1 MPLLAYVFVRIRTP
15 EMLHSADIAKRVS
28 AGIVFS
34 IIIWFIYGITC
45 LFTPRKK
52 SNRQFEKDYGIE
64 RLSTGK
70 MNVLYKYCDQRG
82 IVRILGSLELKLP
95 YIAQVNE
102 PLEGKPFFYCPN
114 DKVVM
119 GEQCLR
125 TFERNGISPP
135 ADWEHKLNELYET
148 GELRKML
155 EKGMRDFIREWNQRS
170 CLLSVSKTAEEPVM
184 WAHYAEAHKGAAIGI
199 DFDKLFK
206 VHRVKY
212 PKDRHR
218 PRLNLLHEFT
228 IEKAWEI
235 ASTKS
240 ASWDYEEEFRSLFD
254 DATLR
259 DLAHQDLTCLR
270 DFNGKKTWF
279 LRLNPASIREVV
291 FGLYT
296 DESLKL
302 AIRKLI
308 ERPELQH
315 VKLYQAEESET
326 YTFNLK
332 EWT

>member
-1 MPLLAYVFVRIRTP
+1 MAYNYAVVFFCSWRARKNSEST
-15 EMLHSADIAKRVS
+15 ENFLTWRKRIAKRKDILNAALKALLAGVETS
-28 AGIVFS
+28 AWLKIPAT
-34 IIIWFIYGITC
+34 FISELAALPKDKQKELTG
-45 LFTPRKK
+45 L
-52 SNRQFEKDYGIE
+52 SQEQF
-64 RLSTGK
+64 
-70 MNVLYKYCDQRG
+70 N
-82 IVRILGSLELKLP
+82 ELLTQSKLTT
-95 YIAQVNE
+95 IN
-102 PLEGKPFFYCPN
+102 
-114 DKVVM
+114 
-119 GEQCLR
+119 
-125 TFERNGISPP
+125 
-135 ADWEHKLNELYET
+135 WEHKLNELYET
-148 GELRKML
+148 GELRKIL
-155 EKGMRDFIREWNQRS
+155 EDDMQDFIREKNRRN
-170 CLLSVSKTAEEPVM
+170 CLLSVSKIANEPVM
-184 WAHYAEAHKGAAIGI
+184 WAHYAEVHKGAVIGI
-199 DFDKLFK
+199 AFDKLFK